1 MSTSNARIFNAT
13 ELEGV
18 TTFWRVSRRDGVTLG
33 FTGHDRD
40 LWLGGVLHRAAPGM
54 LPSAVRRT
62 ADLSPDSV
70 DVEGALSHD
79 AISRT
84 DLAAG
89 RFDGAAIQLGVVD
102 WESGECAVLYRG
114 EIGALSE
121 EGAAFSAELLSA
133 KAQLATDPVPRTSP
147 TCRAAFC
154 GPGCT
159 LSPPR
164 FTHDLPLAAVD
175 FEANAV
181 LPDGGPGV
189 AQFLDG
195 SLRWLDGALAGQ
207 VSQVV
212 TLSNGALVLEDDLP
226 PDAAPGMLVRLR
238 EGCDHT
244 IATCAARFSN
254 AANFQGEPF
263 LPGNDILA
271 RYPVAGA

>member
-1 MSTSNARIFNAT
+1 MSAPDARVFFGT

-18 TTFWRVSRRDGVTLG
+18 TTFWRVARRDGVTLG

-62 ADLSPDSV
+62 ADLAPDSV
-70 DVEGALSHD
+70 DVDGALSHD
-79 AISRT
+79 AISAA

-89 RFDGAAIQLGVVD
+89 RFDGAAVMLGVVD
-102 WESGECAVLYRG
+102 WESGESAVLYRG
-114 EIGALSE
+114 EIGALSH
-121 EGAAFSAELLSA
+121 EGAGFSAELVSA
-133 KAQLATDPVPRTSP
+133 KAQLEIDPVPRTSP

-164 FTHDLPLAAVD
+164 FTHDLRLAAVD
-175 FEANAV
+175 FAANAV
-181 LPDGGPGV
+181 VPQGGPGAAAFV
-189 AQFLDG
+189 DG
-195 SLRWLDGALAGQ
+195 TLRWLGGSAAGQ
-207 VSQVV
+207 STPVAA
-212 TLSNGALVLEDDLP
+212 LSNGALVLEDELP
-226 PDAAPGMLVRLR
+226 ADAAAGMLVRLR

-244 IATCAARFSN
+244 IATCAARFAN
-254 AANFQGEPF
+254 AANFQGEPH

-271 RYPVAGA
+271 RYPVRSA